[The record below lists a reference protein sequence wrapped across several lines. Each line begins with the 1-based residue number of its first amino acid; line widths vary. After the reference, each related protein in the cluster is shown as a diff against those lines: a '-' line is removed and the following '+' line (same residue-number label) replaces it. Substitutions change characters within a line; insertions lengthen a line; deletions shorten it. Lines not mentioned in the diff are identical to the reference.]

1 MNKTC
6 KHKGG
11 GSMSFREQT
20 IKNVDS
26 FGGLVV
32 WTVPKIGVN
41 RNVAYEGARAEIFL
55 TPEGLNF
62 YLNER
67 KMIVKVGDD
76 EQSKLYKPV
85 SDVLWTE
92 EMQKVEKEVFANE

>member
-1 MNKTC
+1 
-6 KHKGG
+6 
-11 GSMSFREQT
+11 MSFREQT

-26 FGGLVV
+26 FAGKVV
-32 WTVPKIGVN
+32 WTIPKIGVN

-55 TPEGLNF
+55 TPEGVDI

-85 SDVLWTE
+85 NDVLWTE
-92 EMQKVEKEVFANE
+92 EMQTIEKEVFGNE